1 MDRIKSHVCLRKP
14 LIDLKR
20 SSTDLKRPF
29 MYQNKNYRNL
39 KGPLMEAL
47 DIWSHM
53 DLNSP
58 LIDLIMSHM
67 DLKKAPY
74 GPEEVTYGHR
84 KVTSFEH

>member
-1 MDRIKSHVCLRKP
+1 MSHWDLM
-14 LIDLKR
+14 LIMLSDGPDIR
-20 SSTDLKRPF
+20 SL
-29 MYQNKNYRNL
+29 
-39 KGPLMEAL
+39 
-47 DIWSHM
+47 M

-58 LIDLIMSHM
+58 LIGLIMSHM

>member
-1 MDRIKSHVCLRKP
+1 MSHMD
-14 LIDLKR
+14 LIML
-20 SSTDLKRPF
+20 S
-29 MYQNKNYRNL
+29 Y
-39 KGPLMEAL
+39 GP